1 VNWIG
6 RKTKEKGKM
15 KKILSLALTALML
28 PATAVFAAVV
38 EDWSSMK
45 AGSDIGSFQDSNGSK
60 IDFAQD
66 AGPDGGKAL
75 KLTFTLVTGGYCGIW
90 RNISADLSKNGF
102 LKFKAKSTIPG
113 AVEIVLK
120 DSYNV
125 QYVTKFSIP
134 SNDWTTIEVPLS
146 SFVKDPYY
154 TPPDAIAGHP
164 MDLSKTSGTGFQ
176 PQMAGSAVVEIGP
189 MEASGTASASTGST
203 AASTS
208 STTSSSSSAS
218 ASTGPGVAVLDCTGI
233 ANDGKS
239 AGTFQDS
246 QGSTFTFA
254 VKDNSGKK
262 YLSINYELKQGGYCG
277 MWCRAGG
284 SDWNGVDLSKAKTLT
299 LMIYSKDPV
308 VLEIAL
314 KDKNNNQYDANT
326 PSTKGGKWET
336 VSIPM
341 DSFHL
346 DPYYTPPDAIKG
358 APMDFSK
365 VTTFNIQANSVGKFA
380 IGVNSV
386 VGN

>member
-1 VNWIG
+1 M
-6 RKTKEKGKM
+6 RKF
-15 KKILSLALTALML
+15 LSFSLAALML
-28 PATAVFAAVV
+28 SASAAFAAVV
-38 EDWSSMK
+38 EDWSSI
-45 AGSDIGSFQDSNGSK
+45 ASGNTGSFQDSNGSK
-60 IDFAQD
+60 IDFATD

-75 KLTFTLVTGGYCGIW
+75 KLTTNLVTGGYVGIW
-90 RNISADLSKNGF
+90 HNITADLSKSGS
-102 LKFKAKSTIPG
+102 LKFKAKSTVPG
-113 AVEIVLK
+113 DVQIALK
-120 DSYNV
+120 DAYNV

-134 SNDWTTIEVPLS
+134 STSWTVVEVPLS
-146 SFVKDPYY
+146 SFAKDPYY

-164 MDLSKTSGTGFQ
+164 MDLSKTSGMNFQ
-176 PQMAGSAVVEIGP
+176 PQMAGAAVVEIGAV
-189 MEASGTASASTGST
+189 ETSGTASASAG
-203 AASTS
+203 STS
-208 STTSSSSSAS
+208 STVSSPAVAS
-218 ASTGPGVAVLDCTGI
+218 AATGPGVQVLDCTGL

-246 QGSTFTFA
+246 TGSTFAFA

-262 YLSINYELKQGGYCG
+262 YLSINYDLKQGGYCG

-284 SDWNGVDLSKAKTLT
+284 SDWNGTDLSKAKTLNI
-299 LMIYSKDPV
+299 MIFSKDPV

-326 PSTKGGKWET
+326 PATKGGKWEL

-346 DPYYTPPDAIKG
+346 DAYYTPPDAIKG
-358 APMDFSK
+358 APKDLSK
-365 VTTFNIQANSVGKFA
+365 VTTFNIQANTVGKFT